1 MKLPLPAPTG
11 TRYVENDKTAR
22 GHSPDGKPLSP
33 PAPND
38 WSDLHL
44 DGSPIADGS
53 HGFYEAMAGVYLSFK
68 RELVL
73 LDRFESGA
81 FDELTF
87 VDEFGEMSPH
97 ILFTK
102 TEATQIRR
110 ELEHVL
116 NSIDLEF
123 QLLKTN
129 IGQQQVNNPEYGR
142 IPSENPYSDRVH
154 LMGQAL
160 RNLAISTLQHPDR
173 GNRLLN
179 LFITADEREADNVN
193 AVSKIIEGMGSNQ
206 LRDLRSYANN
216 AHVDW
221 EERGRYVARH
231 ALAETIRTFR
241 KKGVYPFEV
250 ELMAQL
256 CNVFIYVYDRADV
269 DTDDVRHADLKYIRA
284 SNFIQFGTNDTPVL
298 RVSIGEHV
306 TGPAN
311 GVQYSYCAIGRS
323 KTQGKRYKRTV
334 NQRNVVQV
342 LKNPQAVVKRA
353 NEDGVQKTQ
362 EQIDAESAK
371 QLSDIAAVRTR
382 AFRYQLQI
390 WGGREDLEIQRE
402 LQEQVGLNVMIRMNT
417 WSSDEDDVEEGEV
430 GGGAIVPRKKPA
442 SGGAGGA
449 VADAM
454 RRSNKA
460 ARQAAR
466 QAAAK
471 SAGLANEV
479 VKDSMA
485 RRLAKQKAEEQ
496 AKVDRKEEEEMLEA
510 KRMLLQQTNIKVKK
524 FLDKRVR
531 QRLPSEAEEQ
541 TQAWKWDD
549 LKLRSR
555 EKGTYEAAQEMMEEY
570 AAKMDEEM
578 FERVRHYYAKKE
590 QFEAEQE
597 AWSRRHL
604 GARSQRYVND
614 PKFAMREFDPLPN
627 YLQRW
632 ERVRVEQERHFTHGS
647 IWLYYNGE
655 WFLGKQGPRDLW
667 SNSKPTQSWTKVA
680 NNIAHILWLRYT
692 GRVLPDYKRLIPER
706 SAEEEVAL
714 RRQRAV
720 NKNAMRGHMHRPN
733 LPGNGGRAAETP
745 EEMDEVRELRCQ
757 AFEWLY
763 TSANI
768 FQDPRLT
775 YTKTQYTVD
784 EREALQVE
792 YNDFMSAERKHL
804 MNILKDCTTDATR
817 GQLNRRYEEDSRSFT
832 VCDDPSTTPALPE
845 GDGDAR
851 EERRLAGPTAAQ
863 KKAKYLGERE
873 SRKPLLDDPF
883 RGEQRVWSTG
893 LQVEFD
899 VPVGETPRERT
910 RRQQEH
916 AAREVA
922 EMALWEHPA
931 FPSDVAAKA
940 TFEAVMKTF
949 KGLTLAQKNK
959 QEKNETELFEK
970 IAKVGFP
977 ARGGLQPCTYGRMPG
992 DTEPG
997 YHEAMLRW
1005 WRFEKE
1011 LSADGRTKTDFAW
1024 HPFLDADPL
1033 MGFAGFE
1040 TKREK
1045 KSDERD
1051 ETWKPPTDLVG
1062 VEVPSVEAWKRKWGD
1077 DAEAALLL
1085 KVLRE
1090 YLYEALKR
1098 DKNFDSGPGVPN
1110 GWIGSFYK
1118 TFNVME
1124 KQKDPEIRAA
1134 EWSTIQ
1140 AFVNQCNL
1148 LPIVKAFR
1156 TALLALFPEPTGTTG
1171 LNGIMEFVNW
1181 FHLAA
1186 WPSDGSMPIQNDA
1199 RFDVRQLDPLCQILC
1214 LPMISTWTGF
1224 EKRPTGDFFEEHKT
1238 HERVLSELKQLFTR
1252 IMFVRRALDYAASSH
1267 AKQAGGVLHKPEN
1280 AKVLEH
1286 WQKLTVPVG
1295 VEDDYV
1301 SPEAAQ
1307 EAQRKKYANAAKANA
1322 PMEISSDDDDDEDE
1336 DGEDGE
1342 DGEDDAPGP

>member
-1 MKLPLPAPTG
+1 MD
-11 TRYVENDKTAR
+11 R
-22 GHSPDGKPLSP
+22 
-33 PAPND
+33 
-38 WSDLHL
+38 
-44 DGSPIADGS
+44 SPIANGS

-68 RELVL
+68 RELQL
-73 LDRFESGA
+73 LDRFERGA
-81 FDELTF
+81 FNELTF
-87 VDEFGEMSPH
+87 MNEFEEMSPH
-97 ILFTK
+97 ILFTE

-116 NSIDLEF
+116 NAIDLAF
-123 QLLKTN
+123 RQLKTN
-129 IGQQQVNNPEYGR
+129 IGEQQVNNPEDGR

-160 RNLAISTLQHPDR
+160 RNLAISTLQDPVLGDQH
-173 GNRLLN
+173 LS
-179 LFITADEREADNVN
+179 LFITADEREADNVD
-193 AVSKIIEGMGSNQ
+193 AVSEIINDGMRSNQ
-206 LRDLRSYANN
+206 LRDLRSYAKDTY
-216 AHVDW
+216 VDW

-231 ALAETIRTFR
+231 ALAETIRTPR
-241 KKGVYPFEV
+241 KEGVYPFEV

-284 SNFIQFGTNDTPVL
+284 SNFIQFGTDDTPVL

-311 GVQYSYCAIGRS
+311 GMQYSYCAIGRA
-323 KTQGKRYKRTV
+323 KTQARRYKRTV
-334 NQRNVVQV
+334 NQRNVVEV
-342 LKNPQAVVKRA
+342 LRNPQAVVKRA
-353 NEDGVQKTQ
+353 NEDGVRKTQ

-371 QLSDIAAVRTR
+371 QLSDIAAVRKR
-382 AFRYQLQI
+382 AFRYQLQR
-390 WGGREDLEIQRE
+390 WGGRPDFEITRE
-402 LQEQVGLNVMIRMNT
+402 LQEQEGVNVMFRMNT
-417 WSSDEDDVEEGEV
+417 WSDDDEDDVEEGEV
-430 GGGAIVPRKKPA
+430 GGGAIVSRKKPA
-442 SGGAGGA
+442 SGGAGGS

-454 RRSNKA
+454 RRSNEA

-471 SAGLANEV
+471 SAGPANEV
-479 VKDSMA
+479 VQHSMA
-485 RRLAKQKAEEQ
+485 RKLAQEAAEKQAQ
-496 AKVDRKEEEEMLEA
+496 ADREEEEAMLA
-510 KRMLLQQTNIKVKK
+510 ARQLRDLQSNINEKVY
-524 FLDKRVR
+524 LDKRVR
-531 QRLPSEAEEQ
+531 RRLPSAAEEKA
-541 TQAWKWDD
+541 QAWKWND
-549 LKLRSR
+549 LKNRSV
-555 EKGTYEAAQEMMEEY
+555 EKGAYEAAKEMMEEY

-578 FERVRHYYAKKE
+578 FERVRQYYAKKE
-590 QFEAEQE
+590 RFEAERE
-597 AWSRRHL
+597 AWRQRHS
-604 GARSQRYVND
+604 GARSQRYVQN
-614 PKFAMREFDPLPN
+614 PKDALREFEPLPT

-632 ERVRVEQERHFTHGS
+632 ESERVERERWFTHGS

-733 LPGNGGRAAETP
+733 LAYTGKAAETP

-775 YTKTQYTVD
+775 YTNTQYTVD
-784 EREALQVE
+784 EREALQLE
-792 YNDFMSAERKHL
+792 YEDFMSAERKHL
-804 MNILKDCTTDATR
+804 MNILKDCTTDAT
-817 GQLNRRYEEDSRSFT
+817 QAMLNRRYEEDSRSFT
-832 VCDDPSTTPALPE
+832 VCDDPSTTPAPLE

-893 LQVEFD
+893 LQAESD

-910 RRQQEH
+910 KRQKEY
-916 AAREVA
+916 AARVME
-922 EMALWEHPA
+922 EMALWEHPD
-931 FPSDVAAKA
+931 FPSDVDAKE
-940 TFEAVMKTF
+940 TFEEVMTKF
-949 KGLTLAQKNK
+949 QDLTLAKKNTKEKK
-959 QEKNETELFEK
+959 QEKPLFER

-977 ARGGLQPCTYGRMPG
+977 ARGGLQPCKYGRMPG
-992 DTEPG
+992 PTEPG
-997 YHEAMLRW
+997 HDEAMLRW
-1005 WRFEKE
+1005 WQFEKE
-1011 LSADGRTKTDFAW
+1011 LSADGTTKDAFAW
-1024 HPFLDADPL
+1024 HAYLDADPL
-1033 MGFAGFE
+1033 MGFPGYDS
-1040 TKREK
+1040 RNGK
-1045 KSDERD
+1045 KVDERY
-1051 ETWKPPTDLVG
+1051 EEWKLPKDVAVVDNDGNPLAG
-1062 VEVPSVEAWKRKWGD
+1062 VPSVEAWKSKWGG

-1090 YLYEALKR
+1090 YLHKALEEDPAFTK
-1098 DKNFDSGPGVPN
+1098 GPGVPD
-1110 GWIGSFYK
+1110 GWIGSYYA
-1118 TFNVME
+1118 TFDVKG
-1124 KQKDPEIRAA
+1124 KQKDPEIRANT
-1134 EWSTIQ
+1134 EPSIQ
-1140 AFVNQCNL
+1140 AFVNKCNL

-1156 TALLALFPEPTGTTG
+1156 TALLALFPEPTGPTG

-1181 FHLAA
+1181 FHLAT
-1186 WPSDGSMPIQNDA
+1186 WPSDGSLPMLSDAEFDA
-1199 RFDVRQLDPLCQILC
+1199 RHLDPLCQILC

-1224 EKRPTGDFFEEHKT
+1224 EKRVSGDFFEEHKT
-1238 HERVLSELKQLFTR
+1238 HERVLSELKKLFIR

-1267 AKQAGGVLHKPEN
+1267 AQDAGGVLHKPAN

-1307 EAQRKKYANAAKANA
+1307 EAQRKKYENAANADA
-1322 PMEISSDDDDDEDE
+1322 PMMLPDSDSDDDDDDVEMQE
-1336 DGEDGE
+1336 
-1342 DGEDDAPGP
+1342 AP